1 MKRWNVP
8 ALLLSSISSAG
19 KCSNEGSEIAVLIM
33 KWF

>member
-1 MKRWNVP
+1 MKRLNDP

-19 KCSNEGSEIAVLIM
+19 KCSNEGYEIAVSIM

>member
-19 KCSNEGSEIAVLIM
+19 KCSNGGSEVAVLIM